1 MAATPPPPD
10 AFAFS
15 SDGELFAA
23 VSGRRIQVWSTRE
36 GQKIAG
42 WTDPIAA
49 HDDSY
54 SCIACSSVQK
64 KHKKDGD
71 LIVVAV
77 GTANGVVLALD
88 STGVIWKSA
97 CHTGSFLFTF
107 RNKGVF
113 LLLLAGMELYVNWI
127 LGLENPK
134 TH

>member
-1 MAATPPPPD
+1 MIHTVALPAA
-10 AFAFS
+10 
-15 SDGELFAA
+15 
-23 VSGRRIQVWSTRE
+23 
-36 GQKIAG
+36 
-42 WTDPIAA
+42 
-49 HDDSY
+49 
-54 SCIACSSVQK
+54 VQK

-71 LIVVAV
+71 IIVVAV
-77 GTANGVVLALD
+77 GTANGGVLALD